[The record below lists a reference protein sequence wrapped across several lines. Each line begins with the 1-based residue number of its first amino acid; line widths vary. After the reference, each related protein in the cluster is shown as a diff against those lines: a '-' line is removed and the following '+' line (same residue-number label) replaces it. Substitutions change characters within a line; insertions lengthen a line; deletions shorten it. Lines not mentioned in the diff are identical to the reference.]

1 MSNRVPFNAKLLS
14 IVNVRHIRY
23 YNIDL
28 IFKDTQ
34 HNKIIFIFE
43 TSGLIIRQ
51 VRSMYILRVLNQM
64 MKEMT
69 MTMMAMMTKM
79 MIMIKLVIYLVMNNH
94 L

>member
-34 HNKIIFIFE
+34 HNKNIFIFE

-51 VRSMYILRVLNQM
+51 VRSMYILHVLNQM

-69 MTMMAMMTKM
+69 MTMTTKM
-79 MIMIKLVIYLVMNNH
+79 TTTMMIKLVIYLVMNNH